1 MDLPALPSVL
11 ERPAISLSL
20 PPVKVPWIASRYGL
34 VMGFALVHLAVAGMT
49 RVALALKALAAGQ
62 VSASALPVVFA
73 IGTGYDLVTSL
84 YLCLPFTAYL
94 LLLPENWYRS
104 RLHRAMLWVGMYLA
118 VFGICYLAAVELFF
132 FVVWKR

>member
-1 MDLPALPSVL
+1 
-11 ERPAISLSL
+11 
-20 PPVKVPWIASRYGL
+20 
-34 VMGFALVHLAVAGMT
+34 
-49 RVALALKALAAGQ
+49 
-62 VSASALPVVFA
+62 
-73 IGTGYDLVTSL
+73 YDLVTSL

-132 FVVWKR
+132 FDEFNARFNYVAVEYLIYPHEVFVNIWQSYPVAKVLIATEALTVLVFLVLRGRLL